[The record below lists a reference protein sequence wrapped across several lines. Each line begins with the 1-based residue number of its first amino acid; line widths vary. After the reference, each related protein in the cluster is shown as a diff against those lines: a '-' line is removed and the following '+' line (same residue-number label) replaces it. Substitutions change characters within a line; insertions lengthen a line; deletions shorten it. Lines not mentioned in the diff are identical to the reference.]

1 MKIRAY
7 AKVNLTLDV
16 TGRRED
22 GLHTLDTVMQ
32 SVSLWDEIELTPG
45 GLPGIRVQCSRDY
58 IPVDNGNTAYRA
70 AQ

>member
-32 SVSLWDEIELTPG
+32 SVSLWDEI
-45 GLPGIRVQCSRDY
+45 
-58 IPVDNGNTAYRA
+58 
-70 AQ
+70 